1 MAGKERLEV
10 PSKKS
15 KTQKPRVPKASVERE
30 VVAKL
35 AYELYLRRGGAP
47 GYDKEDWLMAEQI
60 LIEEKKHL
68 APQKQ
73 APYAAR
79 RLEDKFR
86 K

>member
-15 KTQKPRVPKASVERE
+15 KTQKPRVPKATVERE
-30 VVAKL
+30 AVAKL
-35 AYELYLRRGGAP
+35 AYELYLRRGGKH
-47 GYDKEDWLMAEQI
+47 GYHVEDWLMAEQI
-60 LIEEKKHL
+60 LREEKKHP

-73 APYAAR
+73 ASSNTR